1 MSQTCMTALQRS
13 DRAVSLVPSMLA
25 APPLWEIVA
34 WFKIQPCMT
43 FVYRLRAWDT
53 LFTTRN
59 LS

>member
-1 MSQTCMTALQRS
+1 MTALQRS

-43 FVYRLRAWDT
+43 FVYRVRAWDT